1 MNFLELTK
9 SFWVCV
15 FSGITSLYVHVVA
28 TNEAAVKLYNKGGFI
43 VEREE
48 SASDAR
54 RQARPRRSLLHK
66 FI

>member
-1 MNFLELTK
+1 MALLQQAQK
-9 SFWVCV
+9 IAQLWR
-15 FSGITSLYVHVVA
+15 ITNWYVHVVA